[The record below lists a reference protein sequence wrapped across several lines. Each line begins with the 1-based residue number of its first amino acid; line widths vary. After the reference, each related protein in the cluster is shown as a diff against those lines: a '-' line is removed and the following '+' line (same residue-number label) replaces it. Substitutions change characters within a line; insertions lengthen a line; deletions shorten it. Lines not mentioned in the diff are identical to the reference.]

1 MNRGSYV
8 IVHFS
13 CDYVRKNWFSYIKI
27 SFFTQPF
34 GTVKLFKNIFYEF
47 GIYIG
52 EKPNIEKGASNFLSL
67 MSIWL
72 PCELDRSR
80 ANKCGMGW
88 CFFEKLAKI
97 KMRKSKAIKL
107 TEISIQTLTLHTN
120 CQKQNSLYYRIAG
133 FLAPLNTIYVCACI
147 YTHLH

>member
-13 CDYVRKNWFSYIKI
+13 CDYVRKHLFSYIKI

-52 EKPNIEKGASNFLSL
+52 EKTNIEKGASNFL
-67 MSIWL
+67 
-72 PCELDRSR
+72 
-80 ANKCGMGW
+80 
-88 CFFEKLAKI
+88 
-97 KMRKSKAIKL
+97 
-107 TEISIQTLTLHTN
+107 
-120 CQKQNSLYYRIAG
+120 
-133 FLAPLNTIYVCACI
+133 
-147 YTHLH
+147 